1 MKMNSMGP
9 KTDFLLL
16 PRMPKSLLIS
26 LAALM
31 AALCCIMTMIF
42 QIYVPA
48 TFGYFNLGEVGV
60 YIAALLF
67 GPIIGAMAGGIG
79 SMLADILLGYPHYAI
94 ATLIIKGLEG
104 FTVGYLSHKLRGRFV
119 KNQLLYLSIFVGLGL
134 AIGLAIIG
142 LFRFSGELY
151 LSGGPETSAWW
162 LTLII
167 IPSWVW
173 FILATYIGASTIL
186 ISYKYEPRAAWNATA
201 MLIGGCLMI
210 SGYFLYQMFV
220 LLPILSIPV
229 VPLVE
234 LPFNLM
240 QSIIGIMVALPLT
253 ERIGKVFAKS
263 GWFSGI

>member
-1 MKMNSMGP
+1 MNSLSHT
-9 KTDFLLL
+9 TDFRLL
-16 PRMPKSLLIS
+16 PMMPKSLLIS
-26 LAALM
+26 LAAVM
-31 AALCCIMTMIF
+31 AALCCIMTMVF

-104 FTVGYLSHKLRGRFV
+104 FTVGYLSHRLRGRFA
-119 KNQLLYLSIFVGLGL
+119 KNRLLYLSILVGLGL
-134 AIGLAIIG
+134 AISLAIIG

-151 LSGGPETSAWW
+151 LSGGPEASAWW
-162 LTLII
+162 LAIII
-167 IPSWVW
+167 IPSYVW
-173 FILATYIGASTIL
+173 FILAIYIGASTI
-186 ISYKYEPRAAWNATA
+186 IIAYRYESGAAWSATS

-210 SGYFLYQMFV
+210 SGYFIYQQFV
-220 LLPILSIPV
+220 LLPIFSLPV

-234 LPFNLM
+234 LPANLM

-253 ERIGKVFAKS
+253 ERIRKVFTKA
-263 GWFSGI
+263 GWLSGI